1 MKRLI
6 LTIIVL
12 CCANFLYAQ
21 SPCEKAYKEACQ
33 LYTSGNYDGAK
44 AKFQLVMD
52 NCDSNKAAAELGIEL
67 CDTKLKNKNL
77 TEENNK
83 LKQSKQNLKSEY
95 DILKKAEQNWLNRK
109 QELET
114 KCDYY
119 QRSYNTYYELYKI
132 DSAEIV
138 KHQKNITS
146 EEIVAGNQE
155 PTADSTE
162 VCSKNNESVN
172 EIKAVLKDIYNKLN
186 EYMETSGFKNWLNSK
201 NLKGQADSIREK
213 IKPYIATSDTI
224 QDVKPTE
231 KPSEQIK

>member
-12 CCANFLYAQ
+12 CSANLLYAQ
-21 SPCEKAYKEACQ
+21 SPCEKAYKEAYQ
-33 LYTSGNYDGAK
+33 LYTNGNYDEAK
-44 AKFQLVMD
+44 AKFQLITKS
-52 NCDSNKAAAELGIEL
+52 CDSNKAAAELGIEL

-77 TEENNK
+77 TEENNN

-95 DILKKAEQNWLNRK
+95 DKLKKAEQKWLNSK

-114 KCDYY
+114 QCDYY
-119 QRSYNTYYELYKI
+119 QKSYNKYYELYKI

-138 KHQKNITS
+138 KHKKNIIS

-155 PTADSTE
+155 PTADQTK
-162 VCSKNNESVN
+162 VCSENKEL
-172 EIKAVLKDIYNKLN
+172 KDVLKNIYKELN
-186 EYMETSGFKNWLNSK
+186 EYVETSGFKNWLNSK